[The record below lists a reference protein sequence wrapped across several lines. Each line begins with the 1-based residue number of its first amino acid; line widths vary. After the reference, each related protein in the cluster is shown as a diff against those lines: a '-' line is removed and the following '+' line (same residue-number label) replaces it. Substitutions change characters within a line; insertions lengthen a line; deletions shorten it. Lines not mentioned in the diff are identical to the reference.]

1 MVILHDAIKTIQN
14 GFSCFFQKNKN
25 LFLWKKT
32 KNSDLKKQVGCFF
45 SKKLVFLNPDC
56 LSILFVIFSRSHDLE
71 QVASIPVATGG
82 FGGLSR
88 PKQSS
93 NPPKIKI
100 LNIINQW
107 NFC

>member
-1 MVILHDAIKTIQN
+1 MGFRVFFKRTKT
-14 GFSCFFQKNKN
+14 CFFEKNKK
-25 LFLWKKT
+25 L
-32 KNSDLKKQVGCFF
+32 DLKKQAGCFF